1 MAADIVVVHDASD
14 FPGSRNEEAPLA
26 SKCSSS
32 QLSST
37 TTLNIVGRDRMARRL
52 NNIDAASATTE
63 DLPCGDQLF
72 PFTVVRVRRPAKA
85 GANTPSSALAEE
97 TTYTGYEN
105 LGASGT
111 RCSRPASRCW

>member
-14 FPGSRNEEAPLA
+14 FLDRATKKRPWRQVLFVAT
-26 SKCSSS
+26 
-32 QLSST
+32 QLHDHFEHR
-37 TTLNIVGRDRMARRL
+37 GRDRMARRL